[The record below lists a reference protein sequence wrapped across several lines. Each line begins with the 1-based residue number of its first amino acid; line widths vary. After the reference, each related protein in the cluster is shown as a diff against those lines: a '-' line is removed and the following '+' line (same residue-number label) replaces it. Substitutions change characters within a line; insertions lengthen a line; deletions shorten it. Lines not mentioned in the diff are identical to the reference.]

1 MTDPT
6 KHTGG
11 CHCGKVRYEVEIDLG
26 AEMIECNCSICQKT
40 GSRLAF
46 VPGQA
51 FTLTSGE
58 DQLTDY
64 LFNKQH
70 IHHKFCKVCGIR
82 SFATGAT
89 PDGGQMVAIN
99 VRCLDDVP
107 LEDMKV
113 KQFDGRSL

>member
-1 MTDPT
+1 MTDPK

-40 GSRLAF
+40 GTRLAF
-46 VPGQA
+46 VPDQA
-51 FTLTSGE
+51 FRLVSGE

-82 SFATGAT
+82 SFAHGDG
-89 PDGGQMVAIN
+89 PGGGQMYAIN
-99 VRCLDDVP
+99 VRCVDEVP
-107 LEDMKV
+107 FTDMKV
-113 KQFDGRSL
+113 KAFDGRSL